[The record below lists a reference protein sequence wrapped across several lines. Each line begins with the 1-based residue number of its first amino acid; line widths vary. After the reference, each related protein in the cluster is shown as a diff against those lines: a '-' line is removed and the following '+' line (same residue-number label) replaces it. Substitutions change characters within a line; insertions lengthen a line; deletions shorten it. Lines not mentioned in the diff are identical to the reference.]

1 MIDDPRSV
9 IVGERSVVP
18 INVRQLQA
26 TILVLQ
32 EHEMTRNTAVSNTE
46 KPGAANNGIESGG
59 TVSRR

>member
-1 MIDDPRSV
+1 VIDDPRSV

-46 KPGAANNGIESGG
+46 KLGAANNGIESGG